1 MNSPSTKKLERKFD
15 INVLG
20 SLLES
25 VSKISY
31 LEQSEQDKIVKELI
45 ARWLDQ

>member
-1 MNSPSTKKLERKFD
+1 MNKSTNELERKFD

-25 VSKISY
+25 VAKISY

>member
-1 MNSPSTKKLERKFD
+1 MSSSTKKLECKFD
-15 INVLG
+15 ISVLG

>member
-1 MNSPSTKKLERKFD
+1 MTEKLERKFD

>member
-1 MNSPSTKKLERKFD
+1 MSPPTEKLERKFD

-25 VSKISY
+25 ISKISY
-31 LEQSEQDKIVKELI
+31 LEQSEQDEIVKELI

>member
-1 MNSPSTKKLERKFD
+1 MTEKLERKFD
-15 INVLG
+15 ISVLG

>member
-1 MNSPSTKKLERKFD
+1 MTKELERKFD

>member
-1 MNSPSTKKLERKFD
+1 MTSKLERKFD

>member
-1 MNSPSTKKLERKFD
+1 MSSSTKKLERKFD
-15 INVLG
+15 ISVLG

-25 VSKISY
+25 VAKISY

>member
-1 MNSPSTKKLERKFD
+1 MSSSIKKLERKFD
-15 INVLG
+15 INVLA

-31 LEQSEQDKIVKELI
+31 LEQSEQDEIVKELI

>member
-1 MNSPSTKKLERKFD
+1 MSSSTKKLERKFD

-20 SLLES
+20 SVLES
-25 VSKISY
+25 VAKISY